1 MQNNQ
6 TNDFSNSANENT
18 FSKVTNDDN
27 LHDNPSNNSDSQES
41 KNSILSP
48 KLDVIFQILFG
59 EVGSENITKDL
70 LSTILDEEI
79 NEIDLDQNIVLRR
92 NFPKDKMGVVDVLA
106 KINNNEYCNIE
117 MQVTDY
123 KDIVK
128 RMIFYWSR
136 QYSKKKKKSGQYI
149 ELKRTICVLIAN
161 FSIDELKDLGSHT
174 QWKIIETKNR
184 KKILTDDFELHIID
198 LTKMRKEHAEGKDKK
213 LKEWLCFLDNPESK
227 EVLEFMKDNE
237 NIKQAKEKLVTMSE
251 DETIRRLAELREK
264 ALLDER
270 EAEYTGYCK
279 GKEEGHALG
288 LSEGRTL
295 GIKDNKKEIAKKMK
309 EKGYDINS
317 IIEITNLSKEEIEK
331 L

>member
-1 MQNNQ
+1 M
-6 TNDFSNSANENT
+6 
-18 FSKVTNDDN
+18 
-27 LHDNPSNNSDSQES
+27 
-41 KNSILSP
+41 KN
-48 KLDVIFQILFG
+48 
-59 EVGSENITKDL
+59 
-70 LSTILDEEI
+70 
-79 NEIDLDQNIVLRR
+79 
-92 NFPKDKMGVVDVLA
+92 
-106 KINNNEYCNIE
+106 
-117 MQVTDY
+117 
-123 KDIVK
+123 
-128 RMIFYWSR
+128 
-136 QYSKKKKKSGQYI
+136 
-149 ELKRTICVLIAN
+149 
-161 FSIDELKDLGSHT
+161 LGSHT

-198 LTKMRKEHAEGKDKK
+198 LTKMRKEHAKGKDKK